1 MATSAYLDRAGPP
14 LLQETLERL
23 CDRQATRTEADIQAD
38 VRAFILGAPFSL
50 DEGDVLLVS
59 LETPV
64 GDKRRIDIEVGSTVI
79 EVKRDLRR
87 GRVRVDAVDQLAG
100 YVQTKADQTGLRYVG
115 VLTDG
120 VEWRCY
126 HLAGS
131 ELSEVSKFELTR
143 GASQL
148 EELTIWLEGILAT
161 TRGIAPTASE
171 IFTRLGASS
180 SAHKLD
186 RSTLALLY
194 EQNRDAP
201 SVKLKRALWSR
212 LLTSALGTQF
222 EDTDE
227 LFIEHTL
234 LVNSAEIIA
243 HALLGLSVSTIAPQS
258 LLTGARFDESGI
270 YGVVE
275 ADFFDWVV
283 EVDGGSQFV
292 KTLARRLDRFVW
304 EHVDHDVL
312 KVLYEAVIGTETR
325 QKLGEYYTPDWMAEH
340 VVATVVTDPINQRVL
355 DPACGSGTFL
365 FHAIRN
371 YMAKAEEAGMPLPA
385 VINGL
390 TRNVIG
396 MDLHPVAV
404 AFARVTYILAIGRK
418 RLTDPARSEIRV
430 PVFLGDSIQWRQQVD
445 LLSAGSLIVQTDD
458 QRELFTSELRFPDE
472 LLENAT
478 TFDRLVSELAD
489 KASRRAK
496 GSAAPSLSSTFAR
509 FGISTKA
516 RDEVER
522 TFKIMCRLH
531 DEDRD
536 HIWSYYVRNLA
547 RPIWLSKDTN
557 RVDVVLG
564 NPPWLAYRKMT
575 PEMQATFRAM
585 SVARG
590 LWHGAEV
597 ATQQDLSGLFVAR
610 ALQLYLRP
618 GGKFAF
624 VMPNAAI
631 DRPQF
636 AGVRAGT
643 LDSDGEVLRL
653 AFDQPWDFRR
663 VRPHIFPRGSCVIF
677 GTRAELSE
685 PMPDSAMFWSGKIPR
700 AFVSWQEVG
709 PVLKSEIFDLGNDL
723 DEAGSPY
730 AQRFRNGAT
739 IFPRVLFMVEEQA
752 ASPLGTPA
760 GRIRVQSL
768 RGANEK
774 KPWKDVEALQGVV
787 ESEFVRPVVTSDCL
801 LPFRLTKLPTAV
813 LPLVRD
819 QLLTEHG
826 EIDGY
831 PGLSQWWANAS
842 DTWNSLRAS
851 ARLELFDQL
860 DYMHKLSQQFP
871 LPDLRVVYN
880 KSGMHVVAAK
890 LYSRTAVVENGLYW
904 MVPASEMEADYICAL
919 LNSRTLTTAVQPL
932 MSYGKDERDVA
943 KHVWKLPIP
952 EFDANNSVH
961 RQLSEI
967 GRDLAQIAAT
977 FDVASD
983 VYFPTIRRRFREA
996 LDGTA
1001 EMARLNSIIEAL
1013 LERGG

>member
-1 MATSAYLDRAGPP
+1 MPPTTPNSGGAT
-14 LLQETLERL
+14 LLKDTLERL
-23 CDRQATRTEADIQAD
+23 SDRLTTRTEADIQAD
-38 VRAFILGAPFSL
+38 IRAFILDAPFSL
-50 DEGDVLLVS
+50 DEGDVVLVS

-79 EVKRDLRR
+79 EVKRDLRK
-87 GRVRVDAVDQLAG
+87 GRVRAEAIEQLAG
-100 YVQTKADQTGLRYVG
+100 YVQTRADRTGLRYVG
-115 VLTDG
+115 ILTDG

-126 HLAGS
+126 HLVNS
-131 ELSEVSKFELTR
+131 ELSEVSQFELVR

-148 EELTIWLEGILAT
+148 EELTIWLEGVLAT
-161 TRGIAPTASE
+161 TRGIPPTASE
-171 IFTRLGASS
+171 ILTRLGSNS

-186 RSTLALLY
+186 RASLAALY
-194 EQNRDAP
+194 DQNRHAP
-201 SVKLKRALWSR
+201 TVKLKRALWSR

-234 LVNSAEIIA
+234 LVNSAEVIA
-243 HALLGLSVSTIAPQS
+243 HALLGLAVSTISPQS
-258 LLTGARFDESGI
+258 LLTGMKFDESGI

-283 EVDGGSQFV
+283 EVDGGPQFV

-340 VVATVVTDPINQRVL
+340 VVASVVTDPIRQRVL

-371 YMAKAEEAGMPLPA
+371 YIAKAEDAGMSLPE
-385 VINGL
+385 VISGL
-390 TRNVIG
+390 TKNVIG

-458 QRELFTSELRFPDE
+458 KRELFTSELRFPDE

-489 KASRRAK
+489 KASRRSK
-496 GSAAPSLSSTFAR
+496 GSTPPSLSSTFTR

-547 RPIWLSKDTN
+547 RPIWLSKDAN

-575 PEMQATFRAM
+575 PDMQATFRTM
-585 SVARG
+585 SSARG

-624 VMPNAAI
+624 VMPNAAV

-636 AGVRAGT
+636 AGLRAGT
-643 LDSDGEVLRL
+643 LDSGEELLRL
-653 AFDQPWDFRR
+653 SFDQPWDFRH

-677 GTRAELSE
+677 GTRTELSQ
-685 PMPDSAMFWSGKIPR
+685 PMPADAKFWAGKIPR
-700 AFVSWQEVG
+700 AYISWREVE
-709 PVLKSEIFDLGNDL
+709 PTLTTDVRKLGSDP
-723 DEAGSPY
+723 DVGSPY

-739 IFPRVLFMVEEQA
+739 IFPRVLFMVAEQA

-768 RGANEK
+768 RGSNEK
-774 KPWKDVEALQGVV
+774 KPWKDVASLEGVV
-787 ESEFVRPVVTSDCL
+787 EAEFLRPVATSDCL
-801 LPFRLTKLPTAV
+801 LPFRLTEMPKAV
-813 LPLVRD
+813 LPLVGD
-819 QLLTEHG
+819 KLVAKGG
-826 EIDGY
+826 EIEAY
-831 PGLSQWWANAS
+831 PGLAKWWSNA
-842 DTWNSLRAS
+842 TALWTELRS
-851 ARLELFDQL
+851 SERLELLDRL
-860 DYMHKLSQQFP
+860 DYMRNLSQQFP
-871 LPDLRVVYN
+871 VADLRVVYN

-890 LYSRTAVVENGLYW
+890 IRSRNAVIENGLYW
-904 MVPASEMEADYICAL
+904 MVPSSEAEADYVCAV
-919 LNSRTLTTAVQPL
+919 LNSPALTQAVQPL

-952 EFDANNSVH
+952 EFDPGSDLH
-961 RQLSEI
+961 REISQI
-967 GRDLAQIAAT
+967 GRDLSTLAAD
-977 FDVASD
+977 FKVASN
-983 VYFPTIRRRFREA
+983 VYFPTTRRRFREW
-996 LDGTA
+996 LQSTS
-1001 EMARLNSIIEAL
+1001 EMARLVELTVIL
-1013 LERGG
+1013 LGRS

>member
-1 MATSAYLDRAGPP
+1 VLHA
-14 LLQETLERL
+14 TLERL
-23 CDRQATRTEADIQAD
+23 SNRQTSRTEAEIQAD
-38 VRAFILGAPFSL
+38 VRAFILEAPFSL
-50 DEGDVLLVS
+50 EEGDVVVVS

-87 GRVRVDAVDQLAG
+87 GRVRVDAVEQLAG
-100 YVQTKADQTGLRYVG
+100 YVQTRADQTGLRYVG
-115 VLTDG
+115 ILTDG

-126 HLAGS
+126 HLVNS
-131 ELSEVSKFELTR
+131 QLSEVSVFELTR
-143 GASQL
+143 GSSQL
-148 EELTIWLEGILAT
+148 EELTVWLEGVLAT
-161 TRGIAPTASE
+161 TRGIPPTASE
-171 IFTRLGASS
+171 IFTRLGSNS

-186 RSTLALLY
+186 RATLAVLY
-194 EQNRDAP
+194 DQNREAP
-201 SVKLKRALWSR
+201 SVKLKRTLWSR

-243 HALLGLSVSTIAPQS
+243 HALLGLSVSAISPQS
-258 LLTGARFDESGI
+258 LLTGTKFDESGI

-283 EVDGGSQFV
+283 EIGGGSQFI
-292 KTLARRLDRFVW
+292 KTLARRLDRFIW

-312 KVLYEAVIGTETR
+312 KVLYEAVIGTDTR

-340 VVATVVTDPINQRVL
+340 IVSTVVVNPLHQKVL

-371 YMAKAEEAGMPLPA
+371 YMTKAEEEGVSLPD

-390 TRNVIG
+390 TRSVIG

-418 RLTDPARSEIRV
+418 RLTDPERGEIRV

-445 LLSAGSLIVQTDD
+445 LLSAGSLVVQTDD

-472 LLENAT
+472 LLANAA
-478 TFDRLVSELAD
+478 TFDRLVGELAD
-489 KASRRAK
+489 KASRRVK
-496 GSAAPSLSSTFAR
+496 GSTPPSLTSTFNR
-509 FGISTKA
+509 FGISTRA
-516 RDEVER
+516 RDEVDR
-522 TFKIMCRLH
+522 TFKIMCQLH
-531 DEDRD
+531 DQDRD

-547 RPIWLSKDTN
+547 RPIWLSKDVN

-575 PEMQATFRAM
+575 PEMQATFRSM

-610 ALQLYLRP
+610 ALQLYLKK

-624 VMPNAAI
+624 VLPNAAV

-636 AGVRAGT
+636 AGLRSGV
-643 LDSDGEVLRL
+643 LDSGGEVLRL
-653 AFDQPWDFRR
+653 SFEQSWDFRQ

-677 GTRAELSE
+677 GTRTELPQELPAE
-685 PMPDSAMFWSGKIPR
+685 ATFWSGRVPR
-700 AFVSWQEVG
+700 AS
-709 PVLKSEIFDLGNDL
+709 VLWRDIEPALEQTIRGLGNSQG
-723 DEAGSPY
+723 EGGSPY

-739 IFPRVLFMVEEQA
+739 IFPRVLFMVEQQA

-760 GRIRVQSL
+760 GRMRVQSL
-768 RGANEK
+768 RSANEK
-774 KPWKDVEALQGVV
+774 KPWKEVESIQGVV

-801 LPFRLTKLPTAV
+801 LPFRLTDPPFAV
-813 LPLVRD
+813 LPVVAGRLAVKD
-819 QLLTEHG
+819 G

-831 PGLSQWWANAS
+831 VGLSSWWE
-842 DTWNSLRAS
+842 NSSKIWKDLRS
-851 ARLELFDQL
+851 SERLELIDQL

-871 LPDLRVVYN
+871 ISGLRVVYN
-880 KSGMHVVAAK
+880 KSGMHVVACK
-890 LYSRTAVVENGLYW
+890 VQMPSAVIENGLYW
-904 MVPASEMEADYICAL
+904 MVPSSASEADYVCAV
-919 LNSRTLTTAVQPL
+919 LNSPVLTKAVQPL

-943 KHVWKLPIP
+943 KHVWKLPVP
-952 EFDANNSVH
+952 EYDSGN
-961 RQLSEI
+961 QLHIELAEI
-967 GRDLAQIAAT
+967 GSNLEQVAAEFSIAPN
-977 FDVASD
+977 

-996 LDGTA
+996 LDQTP
-1001 EMARLNSIIEAL
+1001 EMIRLIEITKDL
-1013 LERGG
+1013 LG